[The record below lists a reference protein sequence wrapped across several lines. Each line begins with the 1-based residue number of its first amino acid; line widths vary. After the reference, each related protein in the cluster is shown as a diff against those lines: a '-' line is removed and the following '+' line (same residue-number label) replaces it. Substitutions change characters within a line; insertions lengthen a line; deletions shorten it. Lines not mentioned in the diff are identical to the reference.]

1 MGRGE
6 GRDLGVGL
14 LIPPPQSA
22 WSCLCQQLGA
32 QACPLRPPP
41 KPQGPVRSFVPP
53 CLMGRKLQGC
63 SRPGPGL
70 PQSHTG
76 VLWICQVPQP
86 RHLLPEAAQAPPVC
100 ISSTYLAQGS
110 DSQKWSSLCHSAKG
124 SRSRGGFQ
132 GLKTGSW
139 PGGCRGGGA
148 GTMKGLALPVP
159 DRAQHA
165 CPGLWCPRGNAHSP
179 AGQGAW
185 PVSSP
190 QVPAGSSLALLPS
203 RPLAG
208 LEAVRC
214 LGPEIVDRHGF
225 HTCAS

>member
-1 MGRGE
+1 MWVFLSLPHSP
-6 GRDLGVGL
+6 LGVAFASSLVHRPVPYVL
-14 LIPPPQSA
+14 LRSPRAQSGPLCLPA
-22 WSCLCQQLGA
+22 SWGGSCRAAHA
-32 QACPLRPPP
+32 QA
-41 KPQGPVRSFVPP
+41 
-53 CLMGRKLQGC
+53 
-63 SRPGPGL
+63 GPGL
-70 PQSHTG
+70 PQFHTG

-86 RHLLPEAAQAPPVC
+86 RHLLPEAAQAPRVC

-110 DSQKWSSLCHSAKG
+110 DSQKWGSLCHSAKG

-159 DRAQHA
+159 DRAHHA

-185 PVSSP
+185 PASSP

-214 LGPEIVDRHGF
+214 LGPEIVDWHGF
-225 HTCAS
+225 HTCTS